1 MVSDEQVRWIALF
14 FLYSLMDEKIALQSA
29 HKAIAS
35 LKARGHGDTP
45 RSNVDADT
53 DDAPVARSGG
63 AKVAIVRAVKK
74 VWDQQRKSMPKN
86 RPVVMPES
94 AWILPDHVDIAPWAK
109 FQKDAADE
117 QVIAVVLSRILG
129 FSDQD
134 IAEGLNVSLGT
145 VRYRI
150 GKGIRQLGSVA
161 KTRA

>member
-1 MVSDEQVRWIALF
+1 MVNDEQVRWIALF
-14 FLYSLMDEKIALQSA
+14 FLYALMDEKIALQSA

-35 LKARGHGDTP
+35 LKAKGYGGDTP
-45 RSNVDADT
+45 AV
-53 DDAPVARSGG
+53 
-63 AKVAIVRAVKK
+63 VRAVKK
-74 VWDQQRKSMPKN
+74 VWDQQRKSMSKN
-86 RPVVMPES
+86 RLAIAPES
-94 AWILPDHVDIAPWAK
+94 GWVLPDHVDIAPWAK
-109 FQKDAADE
+109 FQKDAADD